1 MNIQVELEKDHT
13 RSHGLKIANYAC
25 ISSLNF
31 KKLMACFWDSNHRIA
46 QKAAWCVSWAAKS
59 KKGFSESY
67 ISDFIEQ
74 VIKPNNEDAIVRNSL
89 RILELL
95 EIPEDFHGILMNACF
110 SFVENPS
117 TAIAIKA
124 FSLTILFNLS
134 KTYPEIQ
141 DELICIIE
149 ENWDHETP
157 AFKSRGKKIISFINK
172 SRKMI

>member
-1 MNIQVELEKDHT
+1 MNIKVELEKDHT
-13 RSHGLKIANYAC
+13 RSQALKIANYAC
-25 ISSLNF
+25 LSSKNF
-31 KKLMACFWDSNHRIA
+31 KDLMVCFWDADNRIA
-46 QKAAWCVSWAAKS
+46 QKAAWCVSWSAKS
-59 KKGFSESY
+59 KKGFSETY
-67 ISDFIEQ
+67 ISDFINQ
-74 VIKPNNEDAIVRNSL
+74 VIIPNNKVAIVRNSL

-95 EIPEDFHGILMNACF
+95 NIPEDFHGELMNACF
-110 SFVENPS
+110 SFVENPL

-157 AFKSRGKKIISFINK
+157 AFKSRGQKIISNINK
-172 SRKMI
+172 SRKIR